1 MPIFKRVKVADFFL
15 NEANPYSKK
24 RSIKF
29 VHVGIFIGAMV
40 VAVMLMGTYFDTRS
54 QREREA
60 VRAAKDA
67 QANTIPEGAAARS
80 TAAQDNS
87 YETIHS
93 GWFGGLGGKHGG
105 SARERSA
112 TQIIKRGDASGDLLP
127 MGTQIRVR
135 LTGQVESMDA
145 SSPVTAILLEDALS
159 PGQTVVIPRG
169 TKVIGTGQL
178 DANRER
184 LQVHFHTLVFP
195 DGEQFGLAAIAAM
208 PDGSSGLAGDFSS
221 GLFRRHAS
229 QFIGSFVGG
238 LAEGMKDR
246 TSVGAMGIPLE
257 PGSLKNGALNGVAQ
271 SSLDYAKSSSDQMGQ
286 STASIKVPS
295 GKEFI
300 MYFEREFHQ

>member
-1 MPIFKRVKVADFFL
+1 
-15 NEANPYSKK
+15 
-24 RSIKF
+24 
-29 VHVGIFIGAMV
+29 MV
-40 VAVMLMGTYFDTRS
+40 VAVMLMGTYFDNKAK
-54 QREREA
+54 RERET
-60 VRAAKDA
+60 VRAAKEA
-67 QANTIPEGAAARS
+67 QANTIPEGAAVRS
-80 TAAQDNS
+80 TAAQDHS

-93 GWFGGLGGKHGG
+93 DWFSGLGGKRGG
-105 SARERSA
+105 TMRERSA
-112 TQIIKRGDASGDLLP
+112 SQIIKRGDASGDLLP
-127 MGTQIRVR
+127 MGTQVRVR
-135 LTGQVESMDA
+135 LAGQVESMDA
-145 SSPVTAILLEDALS
+145 SSPVTATLLEDALS
-159 PGQTVVIPRG
+159 PSQTVVIPKG

-208 PDGSSGLAGDFSS
+208 PDGSSGLGGDFSS

-257 PGSLKNGALNGVAQ
+257 PGSLKNGALNGIAQ

-286 STASIKVPS
+286 SSASIKVPS